1 MLAAAFLL
9 TGCSGTSSAP
19 APAESAVTAQTTAAD
34 SQSAEAAPADTA
46 AENVTE
52 ATETSAETGAA
63 GYEFN
68 AHLYLPILADDVP
81 QEYWDSFHNLCDA
94 LRAGEATF
102 ECASEDAY
110 KWATDPAV
118 LNQLFPAAVMQIKAE
133 SDDGTPVYE
142 NGTGR
147 IIYQIPA
154 EEFAKRQA
162 QFEKLVADLLN
173 QYLEPETFFESH
185 TQAVSTVSEVIAGG
199 ESAIQ
204 SAVASVSN
212 KLAVISKAFE
222 ANIRAQMFQRLGIN
236 TLADYLDQTIWQAVF
251 NVLAFLLC
259 FIALYVLVCLVVNLL
274 DHVISFPVV
283 RGFDWLLGGLFGLAR
298 GLVVV
303 VLVLCLVPAIVQIVS
318 PEFADSL
325 RTGSVLYSYV
335 MQMDF
340 LNVNKLVTSL
350 VGG

>member
-1 MLAAAFLL
+1 MNLNLLDITIIVILAFYLISGMYRGFITSLL
-9 TGCSGTSSAP
+9 TTVGFVGAWFGAQHFYPRVAQLALSNQTLM
-19 APAESAVTAQTTAAD
+19 AV
-34 SQSAEAAPADTA
+34 
-46 AENVTE
+46 
-52 ATETSAETGAA
+52 
-63 GYEFN
+63 
-68 AHLYLPILADDVP
+68 
-81 QEYWDSFHNLCDA
+81 
-94 LRAGEATF
+94 
-102 ECASEDAY
+102 
-110 KWATDPAV
+110 
-118 LNQLFPAAVMQIKAE
+118 
-133 SDDGTPVYE
+133 
-142 NGTGR
+142 
-147 IIYQIPA
+147 
-154 EEFAKRQA
+154 
-162 QFEKLVADLLN
+162 LN

>member
-1 MLAAAFLL
+1 MNLNLLDITIIVILAFYLISGMYRGFITSLL
-9 TGCSGTSSAP
+9 TTIGFVGAWFGAQQLYPRVAQLALSNQTLM
-19 APAESAVTAQTTAAD
+19 AV
-34 SQSAEAAPADTA
+34 
-46 AENVTE
+46 
-52 ATETSAETGAA
+52 
-63 GYEFN
+63 
-68 AHLYLPILADDVP
+68 
-81 QEYWDSFHNLCDA
+81 
-94 LRAGEATF
+94 
-102 ECASEDAY
+102 
-110 KWATDPAV
+110 
-118 LNQLFPAAVMQIKAE
+118 
-133 SDDGTPVYE
+133 
-142 NGTGR
+142 
-147 IIYQIPA
+147 
-154 EEFAKRQA
+154 
-162 QFEKLVADLLN
+162 LN

-185 TQAVSTVSEVIAGG
+185 TQAVSTVPEVIAGG

-274 DHVISFPVV
+274 DHVISFPMV

-325 RTGSVLYSYV
+325 RTGSALYSYV

>member
-1 MLAAAFLL
+1 MNLNLLDITIIVILAFYLISGMYRGFKTSLL
-9 TGCSGTSSAP
+9 TTIGFVGAWFGAQQLYPRVAQLALSNQTLM
-19 APAESAVTAQTTAAD
+19 AV
-34 SQSAEAAPADTA
+34 
-46 AENVTE
+46 
-52 ATETSAETGAA
+52 
-63 GYEFN
+63 
-68 AHLYLPILADDVP
+68 
-81 QEYWDSFHNLCDA
+81 
-94 LRAGEATF
+94 
-102 ECASEDAY
+102 
-110 KWATDPAV
+110 
-118 LNQLFPAAVMQIKAE
+118 
-133 SDDGTPVYE
+133 
-142 NGTGR
+142 
-147 IIYQIPA
+147 
-154 EEFAKRQA
+154 
-162 QFEKLVADLLN
+162 LN

-274 DHVISFPVV
+274 DHVISFPMV

>member
-1 MLAAAFLL
+1 MNLNLLDITIIVILAFYLISGMYRGFITSLL
-9 TGCSGTSSAP
+9 TTIGFVGAWFGAQHFYPQVAQLALSNQTLM
-19 APAESAVTAQTTAAD
+19 AV
-34 SQSAEAAPADTA
+34 
-46 AENVTE
+46 
-52 ATETSAETGAA
+52 
-63 GYEFN
+63 
-68 AHLYLPILADDVP
+68 
-81 QEYWDSFHNLCDA
+81 
-94 LRAGEATF
+94 
-102 ECASEDAY
+102 
-110 KWATDPAV
+110 
-118 LNQLFPAAVMQIKAE
+118 
-133 SDDGTPVYE
+133 
-142 NGTGR
+142 
-147 IIYQIPA
+147 
-154 EEFAKRQA
+154 
-162 QFEKLVADLLN
+162 LN

-274 DHVISFPVV
+274 DHVISFPMV

-325 RTGSVLYSYV
+325 RTGSALYSYV

>member
-1 MLAAAFLL
+1 MNLNLLDITIIVILAFYLISGMYRGFITSLL
-9 TGCSGTSSAP
+9 TTIGFVGAWFGAQHFYPRVAQLALSNQTLM
-19 APAESAVTAQTTAAD
+19 AV
-34 SQSAEAAPADTA
+34 
-46 AENVTE
+46 
-52 ATETSAETGAA
+52 
-63 GYEFN
+63 
-68 AHLYLPILADDVP
+68 
-81 QEYWDSFHNLCDA
+81 
-94 LRAGEATF
+94 
-102 ECASEDAY
+102 
-110 KWATDPAV
+110 
-118 LNQLFPAAVMQIKAE
+118 
-133 SDDGTPVYE
+133 
-142 NGTGR
+142 
-147 IIYQIPA
+147 
-154 EEFAKRQA
+154 
-162 QFEKLVADLLN
+162 LN

-274 DHVISFPVV
+274 DHVISFPMV

-325 RTGSVLYSYV
+325 RTGSALYSYV

>member
-1 MLAAAFLL
+1 MNLNLLDITIIVILAFYLISGMYRGFITSLL
-9 TGCSGTSSAP
+9 TTIGFVGAWFGAQRFYPQVAQLALSNQTLM
-19 APAESAVTAQTTAAD
+19 AV
-34 SQSAEAAPADTA
+34 
-46 AENVTE
+46 
-52 ATETSAETGAA
+52 
-63 GYEFN
+63 
-68 AHLYLPILADDVP
+68 
-81 QEYWDSFHNLCDA
+81 
-94 LRAGEATF
+94 
-102 ECASEDAY
+102 
-110 KWATDPAV
+110 
-118 LNQLFPAAVMQIKAE
+118 
-133 SDDGTPVYE
+133 
-142 NGTGR
+142 
-147 IIYQIPA
+147 
-154 EEFAKRQA
+154 
-162 QFEKLVADLLN
+162 LN

-274 DHVISFPVV
+274 DHVISFPMV

-325 RTGSVLYSYV
+325 RTGSALYSYV